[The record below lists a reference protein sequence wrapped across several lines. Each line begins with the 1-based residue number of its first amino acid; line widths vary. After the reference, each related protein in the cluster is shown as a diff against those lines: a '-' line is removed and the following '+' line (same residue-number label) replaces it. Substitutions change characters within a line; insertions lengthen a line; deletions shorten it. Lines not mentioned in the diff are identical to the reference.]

1 MHRLAPMILAVCV
14 ACSDSSEPAASGSEG
29 DAERAA
35 TTATATTE
43 LASEAN
49 DGTSPAEQVVREHA
63 TGQHVLDDR
72 ADLYASPDVK
82 VRLEFVRN
90 AIESM
95 QGLFGRHADDPVGN
109 AAEDRLRTV
118 LARSGFELM
127 VTPFEGIHEK
137 LWGRRLA
144 QVFAATSPLLEQ
156 VTWGPDDFLLAQGFA
171 EYAGLMPCGPRVNPT
186 ASDWRHDQH
195 EIAEYGRWLETQLC
209 EPSFRGGLILG
220 FFVLGPIRPQLLDD
234 FGVQPHTSSTMVGDV
249 ELRIVHPEP
258 AQPRSMLGDV
268 AFAWFLG
275 RSPGLP
281 PSRTIVQAVGSDER
295 VRWTWALPESADPL
309 LSAAEPEDPCG
320 WRVRLSRD
328 GQVSGG
334 NELMLFLD
342 RDCRPS
348 FYFFK
353 GD

>member
-1 MHRLAPMILAVCV
+1 MTLAWCV
-14 ACSDSSEPAASGSEG
+14 ACSESRGPDGPRPQGEPEP
-29 DAERAA
+29 AA
-35 TTATATTE
+35 TTATAATE
-43 LASEAN
+43 PASEAQ
-49 DGTSPAEQVVREHA
+49 GGRSSAEQVVWEHA

-95 QGLFGRHADDPVGN
+95 QGDFQRHADEPAGN
-109 AAEDRLRTV
+109 PAADRLRAV
-118 LARSGFELM
+118 LARSGYELM
-127 VTPFEGIHEK
+127 ETPFERIHQK
-137 LWGRRLA
+137 MWGRRLA
-144 QVFAATSPLLEQ
+144 RVFAATSPLLEQ
-156 VTWGPDDFLLAQGFA
+156 VTWGPDDFLLARGFA

-186 ASDWRHDQH
+186 GSDWRHDQH
-195 EIAEYGRWLETQLC
+195 EIAEYGRWLDAQLC

-220 FFVLGPIRPQLLDD
+220 IFVLGPIRPQLLDD
-234 FGVQPHTSSTMVGDV
+234 FGVQPHTSSTAVGDV
-249 ELRIVHPEP
+249 ELTVVHPEP
-258 AQPRSMLGDV
+258 AQPRSMAGDV

-281 PSRTIVQAVGSDER
+281 PSRTIVQAVGSDGR
-295 VRWTWALPESADPL
+295 VCWTWSLPESADPW
-309 LSAAEPEDPCG
+309 LSAAEPDDPCG
-320 WRVRLSRD
+320 WRVRLSSD